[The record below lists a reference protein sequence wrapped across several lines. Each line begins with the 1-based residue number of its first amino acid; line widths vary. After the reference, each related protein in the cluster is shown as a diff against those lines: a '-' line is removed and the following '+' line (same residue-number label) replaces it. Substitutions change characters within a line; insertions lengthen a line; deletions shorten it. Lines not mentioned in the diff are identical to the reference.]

1 MKFMLRVAFWL
12 SVVIVLLPVDRSAD
26 KLQAPPVSAA
36 EALSA
41 AGAALSDMRQF
52 CGRQPDACTI
62 GSQAL
67 KLFGEKA
74 RNGASMLHT
83 FLNGKLGA
91 DEGTVGLSHSSG
103 PSPGVKAAH
112 DTLLPADLTPPWR
125 APPARVPIPAKRPA

>member
-1 MKFMLRVAFWL
+1 MKFLLRVAFWL
-12 SVVIVLLPVDRSAD
+12 SVVIVLLPAVPSAD
-26 KLQAPPVSAA
+26 KLQAPRVSAA

-83 FLNGKLGA
+83 FLNEKLGA
-91 DEGTVGLSHSSG
+91 DEGPAGLPHPSR

-125 APPARVPIPAKRPA
+125 APAARVPIPARRPA